1 MYKGREKQNKTTSH
15 LSPHMI
21 PLNWVMGFES
31 SGVQSSLPKDK
42 SCYPTLFLTRNLPR
56 RGIRISS
63 SSTQHISS
71 VTSSLKSSPH
81 FHSNGHSLRSTNWP
95 RGFLTLSQFAP
106 NLPILLDDQ
115 TRISN
120 HKSHH
125 APSCLNPSLAPL
137 PSTQIWNS
145 AAQHRRLFSG
155 CFYKDIDLGS
165 LTFHLGCI
173 LSVFFMFHSFFL
185 LSPNALSTPPLLLS
199 NQMVIF
205 SKVAFQRE
213 DKGNLFSLVHQK
225 VVE

>member
-1 MYKGREKQNKTTSH
+1 
-15 LSPHMI
+15 MI

-42 SCYPTLFLTRNLPR
+42 SCYLTLFLTRNLPR
-56 RGIRISS
+56 KGIRISS

-81 FHSNGHSLRSTNWP
+81 FHSTGHSLRSTNWP

-115 TRISN
+115 TRISS

-137 PSTQIWNS
+137 PSTQFWNSAAQFWNS

-173 LSVFFMFHSFFL
+173 HSVFFMFHSFFL
-185 LSPNALSTPPLLLS
+185 VSANALSTPPLLLS

-213 DKGNLFSLVHQK
+213 DKGN
-225 VVE
+225 

>member
-1 MYKGREKQNKTTSH
+1 
-15 LSPHMI
+15 MI

-42 SCYPTLFLTRNLPR
+42 SCYLTLFLTRNLPR

-71 VTSSLKSSPH
+71 VTSSLKSSPQ
-81 FHSNGHSLRSTNWP
+81 FHSTGHSLRSTNWP
-95 RGFLTLSQFAP
+95 RGFLTLSQFTP
-106 NLPILLDDQ
+106 DLPILLDDQ
-115 TRISN
+115 TRISS

-137 PSTQIWNS
+137 PSTQFWNSSAQFWNS

-165 LTFHLGCI
+165 LTFHLGCM

-185 LSPNALSTPPLLLS
+185 VSANALSTPPLLLS
-199 NQMVIF
+199 NQMVIL

-213 DKGNLFSLVHQK
+213 DKGN
-225 VVE
+225 